1 MNAPSHGTNRA
12 RCQHVKGLL
21 GRLPLAEVTRV
32 RIMEY
37 KPRRLAEPLT
47 RHGKPVKGS
56 QVQGATVN
64 REISCLVGALNLACD
79 QGLCDGAPK
88 GQEGA
93 RDRA

>member
-1 MNAPSHGTNRA
+1 MLRIFALHLVA
-12 RCQHVKGLL
+12 DEVHVGKQ
-21 GRLPLAEVTRV
+21 
-32 RIMEY
+32 
-37 KPRRLAEPLT
+37 RRLAEPLT